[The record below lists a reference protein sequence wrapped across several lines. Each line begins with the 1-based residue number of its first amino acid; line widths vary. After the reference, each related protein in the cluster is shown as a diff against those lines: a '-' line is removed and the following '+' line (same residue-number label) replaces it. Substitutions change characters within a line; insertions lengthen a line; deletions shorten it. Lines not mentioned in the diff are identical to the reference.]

1 MAYIYAYAPDEDDC
15 STIGLVGA
23 LLDEDAEFNLK
34 AGEFGELTFTHPVDP
49 YGKWKALV
57 NGAILKA
64 MVPMRLCPGLKEDG
78 TYVAAVDRY
87 AVSATA
93 TKAQRVIYSG
103 SGPSGSGKKKA
114 LLKVGQVVTV
124 TGVADASDNNSR
136 YKVKLGKVSGWME
149 RAGLTRTQRNVPVEQ
164 DGGGLESAEP
174 SYAVR
179 QQLFRIYEVNPQ
191 TGGGDPGSIEVRARR
206 IVYDLLGNLST
217 YKNNGSL
224 TCRTACENVL
234 RSAVMPHD
242 FAIFTDIGDSHV
254 GFDAMN
260 VNPIAAL
267 IDPEDGVAARW
278 GAEIVCD
285 DYEIYVLRRAGL
297 DRGVRIE
304 YAKNLIGVD
313 VREDVSGVA
322 TAIRPAGEDKSGNP
336 LYIGG
341 SVVDGRHVY
350 NGGTALP
357 DGLRFYTAPDG
368 AVNGAIVVRDG
379 YDSDSPPRIHF
390 EAVGDARVGKGSGDV
405 TVAIARQMLVE
416 RAAALFDGGC
426 DVPEIRMRVDF
437 VMLGDTAEYAQYKHL
452 EPLFVYDTVHIHD
465 RRVGV
470 RADIDLTELT
480 WLVRPERVSAAEF
493 GALTDMTASVSGWQ
507 ISSVSGAK
515 ILPGTVGAGQVG
527 DGAISARAIQADS
540 VNADALQA
548 NSVTA
553 GKVAAG
559 AITAEKLDAGAVTAD
574 KLAANAVTA
583 AKIDAHS
590 VSAAVVQTTEFSAA
604 SANIADARIGSADIG
619 FAQIKDANV
628 EQLIARDAVTGR
640 YYIRKLQV
648 DNAQMVQ
655 ATVGALVIKAGDGK
669 YYRLDFDGSGNL
681 TPTEVTLT
689 QGEITAG
696 ETADGRGSIIETDL
710 TVQDLAAA
718 NMKGVNALIDTLT
731 AGRLYANQAF
741 IDKLW
746 TSEIHGGKSLEVIA
760 GEAAMTATAHGG
772 DIAVS
777 DSAEAAIGGLVL
789 YGRSEQTQAPTGK
802 NLLPAYNLYGIRT
815 VNGIT
820 FAPLPDGGFHVTGT
834 STAVATYQLH
844 YNYNLLNIPAGTY
857 RFLVTGSG
865 TGFGGT
871 NVALQL
877 YTNTGSGLV
886 SRIVTID
893 GTYTITGDTTA
904 DYARL
909 RVETGKTV
917 DCVIHPMMM
926 LASVADTTYEPR
938 SGGVANPSPALPQP
952 IRSVGMT
959 CGLNLL
965 RGMRRDRGLSN
976 GITYSD
982 PGDGGIHIEGT
993 AVADSY
999 SDATVSSP
1007 DVLIDGNYPLLPA
1020 GQYIVSEPE
1029 TSLVKWLLSAWKAT
1043 DYSRAMNNTSYA
1055 AGTAQNQRRFVLT
1068 EPCYVLFRAA
1078 VASGTTVNVT
1088 MYPAIYRDETYVEGI
1103 VPPAWEPYS
1112 AGQPQG
1118 TRITLTCADDAQGTN
1133 AAHTALPTPNGL
1145 PGIAVSSGGNYTDA
1159 DGQQWICDTI
1169 DLAAGTYTKRVGQ
1182 YTFNGSE
1189 AWTTA
1194 TLSGTLDSSLRRFVY
1209 RGLADVIKGV
1219 SSNAVVGAVVCDS
1232 YEARPLTLTGEGTY
1246 YGYQGISIS
1255 DTAGVSI
1262 YDTTY
1267 GNTSGL
1273 AAWKAML
1280 AANPM
1285 HCLFALATP
1294 VVTPLTEAQLT
1305 ALRSLR
1311 TRAGVTV
1318 LTNDADADMDL
1329 TYATQTGGG
1338 SYVEGVRQGLDDGIG
1353 KAQGAADAAQVTADA
1368 AREDFRRVV
1377 RIDTEGLHVGDSQT
1391 SNEVMIDSESVN
1403 VVLGGR
1409 KYSKFAGDYVQFGDY
1424 QLRRS
1429 VDGGLVFKKA

>member
-15 STIGLVGA
+15 STIGRVGA

-57 NGAILKA
+57 NGAILKT

-93 TKAQRVIYSG
+93 TKAQRYLYSG
-103 SGPSGSGKKKA
+103 SGLSGSGKKKA

-124 TGVADASDNNSR
+124 TGVADASDGNSR

-164 DGGGLESAEP
+164 DEGGLESAEP

-191 TGGGDPGSIEVRARR
+191 TGDSDPGSVEVRARR

-242 FAIFTDIGDSHV
+242 FTIFTDIGDSHV

-493 GALTDMTASVSGWQ
+493 GALKDMTASVSGWQ

-540 VNADALQA
+540 VNADAIQA
-548 NSVTA
+548 ESVTA

-559 AITAEKLDAGAVTAD
+559 AITAEKLSAGAVTAD
-574 KLAANAVTA
+574 KFGANAVTA
-583 AKIDAHS
+583 AKIDANE
-590 VSAAVVQTTEFSAA
+590 VDAINAKLGTAA
-604 SANIADARIGSADIG
+604 IAQAEIGSADIG

-669 YYRLDFDGSGNL
+669 YYRLDFDSSGNL
-681 TPTEVTLT
+681 IPTEVTLT
-689 QGEITAG
+689 QGEIAAG

-746 TSEIHGGKSLEVIA
+746 TSE
-760 GEAAMTATAHGG
+760 
-772 DIAVS
+772 
-777 DSAEAAIGGLVL
+777 
-789 YGRSEQTQAPTGK
+789 
-802 NLLPAYNLYGIRT
+802 
-815 VNGIT
+815 
-820 FAPLPDGGFHVTGT
+820 
-834 STAVATYQLH
+834 STA
-844 YNYNLLNIPAGTY
+844 
-857 RFLVTGSG
+857 GS
-865 TGFGGT
+865 
-871 NVALQL
+871 
-877 YTNTGSGLV
+877 
-886 SRIVTID
+886 RW
-893 GTYTITGDTTA
+893 
-904 DYARL
+904 
-909 RVETGKTV
+909 
-917 DCVIHPMMM
+917 
-926 LASVADTTYEPR
+926 R
-938 SGGVANPSPALPQP
+938 S
-952 IRSVGMT
+952 
-959 CGLNLL
+959 
-965 RGMRRDRGLSN
+965 
-976 GITYSD
+976 
-982 PGDGGIHIEGT
+982 
-993 AVADSY
+993 
-999 SDATVSSP
+999 
-1007 DVLIDGNYPLLPA
+1007 
-1020 GQYIVSEPE
+1020 
-1029 TSLVKWLLSAWKAT
+1029 
-1043 DYSRAMNNTSYA
+1043 SRA
-1055 AGTAQNQRRFVLT
+1055 RR
-1068 EPCYVLFRAA
+1068 P
-1078 VASGTTVNVT
+1078 
-1088 MYPAIYRDETYVEGI
+1088 
-1103 VPPAWEPYS
+1103 
-1112 AGQPQG
+1112 
-1118 TRITLTCADDAQGTN
+1118 
-1133 AAHTALPTPNGL
+1133 
-1145 PGIAVSSGGNYTDA
+1145 
-1159 DGQQWICDTI
+1159 
-1169 DLAAGTYTKRVGQ
+1169 
-1182 YTFNGSE
+1182 
-1189 AWTTA
+1189 
-1194 TLSGTLDSSLRRFVY
+1194 
-1209 RGLADVIKGV
+1209 
-1219 SSNAVVGAVVCDS
+1219 
-1232 YEARPLTLTGEGTY
+1232 
-1246 YGYQGISIS
+1246 
-1255 DTAGVSI
+1255 
-1262 YDTTY
+1262 
-1267 GNTSGL
+1267 
-1273 AAWKAML
+1273 
-1280 AANPM
+1280 
-1285 HCLFALATP
+1285 
-1294 VVTPLTEAQLT
+1294 
-1305 ALRSLR
+1305 
-1311 TRAGVTV
+1311 
-1318 LTNDADADMDL
+1318 
-1329 TYATQTGGG
+1329 
-1338 SYVEGVRQGLDDGIG
+1338 
-1353 KAQGAADAAQVTADA
+1353 
-1368 AREDFRRVV
+1368 
-1377 RIDTEGLHVGDSQT
+1377 
-1391 SNEVMIDSESVN
+1391 
-1403 VVLGGR
+1403 
-1409 KYSKFAGDYVQFGDY
+1409 
-1424 QLRRS
+1424 
-1429 VDGGLVFKKA
+1429 